1 MDFSLGY
8 DVLAILF
15 AVALVAGFLDAMAGG
30 GGLIT
35 IPALLLS
42 GIPPLLALATNKM
55 QASSGSLTAT
65 LTMIRMGMLR
75 PVDVAWPFVAA
86 LAGSVV
92 GTIAL
97 HFIDAKALDII
108 IPSVLIGIAL
118 YFALAPRAGDVD
130 GKPRI
135 GRLAYRLFVVPAI
148 GLYDGMFGPGTGSF
162 FALAGVTLRG
172 QNLVRATAHAKAMN
186 FASNLASVG
195 VFIFSGKILWAIAL
209 TMMCGQVIGASLGSI
224 AVVKGESKYI
234 RPLIVTMCVIMI
246 GRYFWQYFR

>member
-224 AVVKGESKYI
+224 AVVKGGSKYI